1 MGRLSLGVVA
11 AATIVAALASA
22 ASLLAGV
29 SAYLL
34 GRNGTADNLFLGL
47 LLLRPLPSKICCSSC
62 PSPSCSCGSCS
73 SCSNPDSLQ
82 ASKSNSFSSSVAGIS
97 ESDKLCLSRLLE
109 LNVSH
114 ADCSQP
120 AKCFGITPGHV
131 VDLDE
136 SEPALL
142 SGNCHIPSGSDSH
155 LSDILSSH
163 AHEVL
168 VIGPPHEVDSSSSS
182 VPAILDCNVVSFSSN
197 HHQSSLSLNS

>member
-1 MGRLSLGVVA
+1 MGRLSLGFVA
-11 AATIVAALASA
+11 AAIAVAATLA
-22 ASLLAGV
+22 ASILAGV

-47 LLLRPLPSKICCSSC
+47 LLLRPLLSKICCSSC

-97 ESDKLCLSRLLE
+97 ESNKLCLSLLLE

-114 ADCSQP
+114 ADRSQP
-120 AKCFGITPGHV
+120 AKCFGITPGHLI
-131 VDLDE
+131 DLDE

-142 SGNCHIPSGSDSH
+142 SGNCHIPSGSDSD
-155 LSDILSSH
+155 LSDIVSSH
-163 AHEVL
+163 AHKVL

-182 VPAILDCNVVSFSSN
+182 VPAILDCNVVSLSSN
-197 HHQSSLSLNS
+197 HHQSSAFLNS